1 MRNRSGR
8 RDAAPA
14 SPARS
19 GFRPGRNLARTR
31 YRPDARESAPWLPGR
46 ESPDPAR
53 IGTSYR
59 TLEVPGSDPAH
70 TRARPR
76 PGPRSSLR
84 LWPGQGSCGRIL
96 TRPPPRAERGRPGGA
111 LRTARQMPKRRG
123 SARRTGREDQA
134 SGLMLLRGRPRTA
147 RHGALR
153 RVVRLAE
160 FKIGAPPDRHAR
172 ETPPSD
178 GGAGRDVLREPPHIG
193 QDASHVFTVVGQG
206 RTVHRPLF
214 PYRIASPTGASGMVL
229 PSGA

>member
-1 MRNRSGR
+1 MLPQRAR
-8 RDAAPA
+8 RRVGSDPA
-14 SPARS
+14 ETWQE
-19 GFRPGRNLARTR
+19 PGTV
-31 YRPDARESAPWLPGR
+31 PDARESAPWLPGR

-53 IGTSYR
+53 IGTRYR

-123 SARRTGREDQA
+123 SARRT
-134 SGLMLLRGRPRTA
+134 A

-153 RVVRLAE
+153 RVDRLAE
-160 FKIGAPPDRHAR
+160 FKIGAPPDQHAR

-206 RTVHRPLF
+206 RTVHRPVF

-229 PSGA
+229 SSGA